1 MKIALIGDI
10 GFFGK
15 HSLRTNENIYEY
27 FEDVKKHLEQFD
39 YVVGNLELPFLEKGK
54 PFGAK
59 SVNIKS
65 DPENVELLKHLNI
78 NVVTL
83 ANNHMFDFGQQGVDS
98 TIELL
103 EKNKIQYFGVNNK
116 DLVLDDAK
124 LALHGYCCYSTNP
137 YGLGV
142 IGKLNASEVE
152 YKIKQYHK
160 DGYLNLVSIHAG
172 LEHINYPAYHDI
184 LMARQWSELCPLIY
198 HGHHPHVL
206 QGVECLNNSL
216 LAYSLG
222 NFCFD
227 DVYTS
232 NSDKPLVEL
241 SENNKTSVIIGLEV
255 ENGNLLSYEMAGIY
269 MGKDKLEI
277 GDSEIST
284 AIDGYASAFNDNES
298 VYTENRNNLFSE
310 YISTR
315 KSVRDISW
323 YLKRLN
329 IKSVKMIARSLYNA
343 RQHKKNVINYT
354 AAKNKYV

>member
-15 HSLRTNENIYEY
+15 HSLRTNKNIYEY
-27 FEDVKKHLEQFD
+27 FEDVKIHLEQFD
-39 YVVGNLELPFLEKGK
+39 YVIGNLELPFLEEGK
-54 PFGAK
+54 PFGSK

-65 DPENVELLKHLNI
+65 DPENVKLLKHLNI

-103 EKNKIQYFGVNNK
+103 EKNNISYFGVNNK
-116 DLVLDDAK
+116 DLILDDAK

-142 IGKLNASEVE
+142 IGKLNALEVE
-152 YKIKQYHK
+152 NKIKQYHK

-184 LMARQWSELCPLIY
+184 LMAKQWSKICPLIY

-232 NSDKPLVEL
+232 SSNRPLVKL
-241 SENNKTSVIIGLEV
+241 SENNKTSVIISLEIEAGV
-255 ENGNLLSYEMAGIY
+255 LISHEMVGIY
-269 MGKDKLEI
+269 MGKEKLEL
-277 GDSEIST
+277 GGFEISAT
-284 AIDGYASAFNDNES
+284 IDRYTSAFNTQES
-298 VYTENRNNLFSE
+298 VYTENRDNLFSDH
-310 YISTR
+310 ISER
-315 KSVRDISW
+315 KSMRNLSW
-323 YLKRLN
+323 YLKRMN
-329 IKSVKMIARSLYNA
+329 IKSVKMILSSLNNS
-343 RQHKKNVINYT
+343 RQHKKNVRDYI
-354 AAKNKYV
+354 AANK